1 MPRPTFPTGSPTA
14 QTQARPARR
23 RHSMAAGLSLSLAL
37 AALMVAG
44 CSRSGSGRWQGYLE
58 GDFVY
63 VSSPLAGRL
72 DTLAVEKGARVS
84 KGAPLFELEHAAET
98 AALSQA
104 DQELQAATAQF
115 QDISKGSRPEEI
127 AAMVAHLGQS
137 RAAADL
143 AKLDLAR
150 QADLF
155 KAGAISA
162 SDYDRARLTHKGL
175 AQSVDEDTARL
186 ETARLGGRSDAVQAA
201 KSLVQGAQDA
211 VAHARWS
218 VDQKAQAA
226 PADAL
231 VYDTLYRQGEYV
243 TAGSPVVTLLPPA
256 NIKVRFFVTEADFG
270 RIRAGDHVAV
280 SVDGQPAPLDGR
292 VTYLSPQPEYTPPV
306 LYNQDNRSK
315 LVYMIE
321 AVFPDKVAADLH
333 PGEPVDV
340 RLPDR

>member
-1 MPRPTFPTGSPTA
+1 MA
-14 QTQARPARR
+14 Q
-23 RHSMAAGLSLSLAL
+23 L
-37 AALMVAG
+37 
-44 CSRSGSGRWQGYLE
+44 
-58 GDFVY
+58 
-63 VSSPLAGRL
+63 
-72 DTLAVEKGARVS
+72 
-84 KGAPLFELEHAAET
+84 
-98 AALSQA
+98 
-104 DQELQAATAQF
+104 

-127 AAMVAHLGQS
+127 AAMEARLGQS

-143 AKLDLAR
+143 AKLELAR
-150 QADLF
+150 QTDLF

-162 SDYDRARLTHKGL
+162 SDFDRARLTHKGL
-175 AQSVDEDTARL
+175 AQSVDEDKARL

-201 KSLVQGAQDA
+201 GALVQGAQDA
-211 VAHARWS
+211 VAHAKWS
-218 VDQKAQAA
+218 VDQKSQAA

-256 NIKVRFFVTEADFG
+256 NIKVRFFVAEPDFG
-270 RIRAGDHVAV
+270 LIKAGDHVAV
-280 SVDGQPAPLDGR
+280 SIDGQPAPLDGR
-292 VTYLSPQPEYTPPV
+292 VTYLSPQPEFTPPV

-340 RLPDR
+340 RLRDQ

>member
-1 MPRPTFPTGSPTA
+1 MTP
-14 QTQARPARR
+14 ARPSPPRDCRAAR
-23 RHSMAAGLSLSLAL
+23 LSLSLAL
-37 AALMVAG
+37 AALLAGG
-44 CSRSGSGRWQGYLE
+44 CSRSGPRHWQGYLE

-63 VSSPLAGRL
+63 VSCPLAGRL

-84 KGAPLFELEHAAET
+84 KGAPLFELEHEAET

-104 DQELQAATAQF
+104 NQELQAATDQL

-127 AAMVAHLGQS
+127 AAMEAHLGQS

-150 QADLF
+150 QTELF
-155 KAGAISA
+155 KSGAISA

-175 AQSVDEDTARL
+175 SQSVDEDKARL
-186 ETARLGGRSDAVQAA
+186 ETARLGGRADAVQAA
-201 KSLVQGAQDA
+201 KALVQGAQDA
-211 VAHARWS
+211 VDHARWS
-218 VDQKAQAA
+218 VDQKSQSA

-231 VYDTLYRQGEYV
+231 VYDTLYRRGEYV
-243 TAGSPVVTLLPPA
+243 AAGSPIVTLLPPA
-256 NIKVRFFVTEADFG
+256 NIKVRFFVNEPDFG
-270 RIRAGDHVAV
+270 LIKAGDHVTV
-280 SVDGQPAPLDGR
+280 SVDGVPAPLDGK
-292 VTYLSPQPEYTPPV
+292 VTYLSPQAEYTPPV

-340 RLPDR
+340 RLPEQ

>member
-1 MPRPTFPTGSPTA
+1 MLTGFSMPKT
-14 QTQARPARR
+14 PAHQWLPRGPWASRR
-23 RHSMAAGLSLSLAL
+23 ALSLAL
-37 AALMVAG
+37 AALLVAG
-44 CSRSGSGRWQGYLE
+44 CSRTGSRHWQGYLE

-72 DTLAVEKGARVS
+72 DTLAVEKGQRVS

-98 AALSQA
+98 AALNQA
-104 DQELQAATAQF
+104 DQELQAANSQL

-127 AAMVAHLGQS
+127 AAMEARLGQS

-150 QADLF
+150 QTELF

-175 AQSVDEDTARL
+175 AQSVDEDKAHL
-186 ETARLGGRSDAVQAA
+186 ETARLGGRADAVEAA
-201 KSLVQGAQDA
+201 KALVQGAQDA
-211 VAHARWS
+211 VDHAKWS
-218 VDQKAQAA
+218 VDQKSQAA

-243 TAGSPVVTLLPPA
+243 TAGSPIITLLPPA
-256 NIKVRFFVTEADFG
+256 NIKVRFFVSETDFG
-270 RIRAGDHVAV
+270 LIKAGDHVSV
-280 SVDGQPAPLDGR
+280 SVDGVPSPVDGK

-321 AVFPDKVAADLH
+321 AVFPD
-333 PGEPVDV
+333 
-340 RLPDR
+340 

>member
-1 MPRPTFPTGSPTA
+1 MPKVPTHQSH
-14 QTQARPARR
+14 RR
-23 RHSMAAGLSLSLAL
+23 DTKAACLIVSLAFA
-37 AALMVAG
+37 AALAGG
-44 CSRSGSGRWQGYLE
+44 CSRSGPRHWQGYLE

-98 AALSQA
+98 AALNQA
-104 DQELQAATAQF
+104 DQQLQAAVAEL

-127 AAMVAHLGQS
+127 AAMEAHLGES

-150 QADLF
+150 QTDLF
-155 KAGAISA
+155 KSGAISA
-162 SDYDRARLTHKGL
+162 SDFDHARLTHKGL
-175 AQSVDEDTARL
+175 AQSVDEDKARL
-186 ETARLGGRSDAVQAA
+186 ETARLGGRSDAVAAA
-201 KSLVQGAQDA
+201 KALVQGAQDA
-211 VAHARWS
+211 LDHAKWS

-226 PADAL
+226 PADSL

-256 NIKVRFFVTEADFG
+256 NIKVRFFVSEPDFG
-270 RIRAGDHVAV
+270 LIKAGDHVTV
-280 SVDGQPAPLDGR
+280 SVDGVPSPLDGK

-340 RLPDR
+340 SLQER

>member
-1 MPRPTFPTGSPTA
+1 MP
-14 QTQARPARR
+14 
-23 RHSMAAGLSLSLAL
+23 AGLSLLLAL
-37 AALMVAG
+37 AALITGG
-44 CSRSGSGRWQGYLE
+44 CSGSGSRHWQGYLE

-72 DTLAVEKGARVS
+72 DTLAVEKGARVL
-84 KGAPLFELEHAAET
+84 KGAPLFELEHASES

-104 DQELQAATAQF
+104 DQQLQAAMAQL

-127 AAMVAHLGQS
+127 AAMEARLGES

-150 QADLF
+150 QTDLF
-155 KAGAISA
+155 KSGAISA
-162 SDYDRARLTHKGL
+162 SEYDHARLTHKGL
-175 AQSVDEDTARL
+175 AQSVDEDKARL
-186 ETARLGGRSDAVQAA
+186 ETARLGGRTDAVEASRA
-201 KSLVQGAQDA
+201 IVQGAQDA

-218 VDQKAQAA
+218 VDQKSQSA
-226 PADAL
+226 PADSL

-256 NIKVRFFVTEADFG
+256 NIRVRFFVSEPDFG
-270 RIRAGDHVAV
+270 LIKAGDHVSV
-280 SVDGQPAPLDGR
+280 SVDGRPGPLDGR

-340 RLPDR
+340 RLAAQ

>member
-1 MPRPTFPTGSPTA
+1 MPKIPTHQSLGRETK
-14 QTQARPARR
+14 
-23 RHSMAAGLSLSLAL
+23 AAWMMLSLAF
-37 AALMVAG
+37 AALLVGG
-44 CSRSGSGRWQGYLE
+44 CSRSGSRHWQGYLE

-63 VSSPLAGRL
+63 VSSPIAGRL
-72 DTLAVEKGARVS
+72 DTLAVEKGARVP
-84 KGAPLFELEHAAET
+84 KGAPLFELEHAAEA
-98 AALSQA
+98 AALNQA
-104 DQELQAATAQF
+104 DQQLQAAVAEL

-127 AAMVAHLGQS
+127 AAMEAHLGQS

-150 QADLF
+150 QTDLF
-155 KAGAISA
+155 KSGAISA
-162 SDYDRARLTHKGL
+162 SDFDHARLTHKGL
-175 AQSVDEDTARL
+175 AQSVDEDKARL
-186 ETARLGGRSDAVQAA
+186 ETARLGGRSDAVAAA
-201 KSLVQGAQDA
+201 KALVQGAQDA
-211 VAHARWS
+211 LDHAKWS
-218 VDQKAQAA
+218 VDQKTQAA

-231 VYDTLYRQGEYV
+231 VYDTLYRQGEFV

-256 NIKVRFFVTEADFG
+256 NIKVRFFVSEPDFG
-270 RIRAGDHVAV
+270 LIKAGDHVTV
-280 SVDGQPAPLDGR
+280 SVDGVPSPLDGR

-340 RLPDR
+340 RLPAQ

>member
-1 MPRPTFPTGSPTA
+1 MARNQAEPGRGRAPR
-14 QTQARPARR
+14 
-23 RHSMAAGLSLSLAL
+23 AAGLALSLAL
-37 AALMVAG
+37 SAFLLAS
-44 CSRSGSGRWQGYLE
+44 CSRSGSRHWQGYLE

-84 KGAPLFELEHAAET
+84 KGAPLFGLEHAAET
-98 AALSQA
+98 AALNQA
-104 DQELQAATAQF
+104 DQALQAAMAQF

-127 AAMVAHLGQS
+127 AAMEARLGQS

-150 QADLF
+150 QTDLF
-155 KAGAISA
+155 KSGAISA

-175 AQSVDEDTARL
+175 AQSVDEDKARL
-186 ETARLGGRSDAVQAA
+186 ETARLGGRSDAVLAA
-201 KSLVQGAQDA
+201 NALVQGAQDA
-211 VAHARWS
+211 VAHAKWS
-218 VDQKAQAA
+218 VDQKSQAA

-243 TAGSPVVTLLPPA
+243 TAGSPVVTLLPPE
-256 NIKVRFFVTEADFG
+256 NIKVRFFVSEPDFG
-270 RIRAGDHVAV
+270 LIKAGDHVAV
-280 SVDGQPAPLDGR
+280 SVDGRPDPLDGR

-315 LVYMIE
+315 LVFMIE

-340 RLPDR
+340 RLAQQ

>member
-1 MPRPTFPTGSPTA
+1 MSRPNPFPPGFPLS
-14 QTQARPARR
+14 R
-23 RHSMAAGLSLSLAL
+23 AAGMLLSLAV
-37 AALMVAG
+37 AALAVGG
-44 CSRSGSGRWQGYLE
+44 CSRSASRHWQGYLE

-72 DTLAVEKGARVS
+72 DTLAVAKGARVS
-84 KGAPLFELEHAAET
+84 KGAPLFELEHASET
-98 AALSQA
+98 ASLSQA
-104 DQELQAATAQF
+104 DQQLQAAMAQL

-127 AAMVAHLGQS
+127 AAMEARLGQS

-150 QADLF
+150 QTDLF
-155 KAGAISA
+155 KSGAISA
-162 SDYDRARLTHKGL
+162 SEYDHARLTHKGL
-175 AQSVDEDTARL
+175 AQSVDEDKARL
-186 ETARLGGRSDAVQAA
+186 ETARLGGRSDAIGASRALVQA
-201 KSLVQGAQDA
+201 AQDA
-211 VAHARWS
+211 VDHARWS
-218 VDQKAQAA
+218 VDQKSQAA

-256 NIKVRFFVTEADFG
+256 NIKVRFFVSEPDFG
-270 RIRAGDHVAV
+270 LIKAGDHVTV
-280 SVDGQPAPLDGR
+280 SVDGLPAPLDGR

-340 RLPDR
+340 RLAAQ